1 MAEFG
6 AKATELSGPSMAGA
20 QALAPVQKDPL
31 TFNTSWLGAAGNAI
45 EGWIKNTP
53 AVDPSR
59 VDIEDRYA
67 KRVSELQQATDQGFL
82 SPSQFAAKR
91 SALFQE
97 ITISAGEKWGTGLV
111 YQRLGKLHSQ
121 TADASG
127 VSEAERQ
134 AKAITD
140 ARNKLITDGVAQG
153 ILPAHVASSV
163 GDQDRV
169 IALMQD
175 IAVNDEKI
183 KRQTALTDAQFKMNA
198 ETRSAD
204 KDARERVDYQRNEDT
219 MKYLSN
225 QAPATQEATQ
235 LLLDTGIEAI
245 NKGGDPKFILQDSLN
260 SLNKMEQSMMQSLMY
275 SKDAQSAA
283 KASFDGYRQ
292 LIKDGFDPT
301 KIAERDGANQKI
313 RLVGL
318 SQAMMNKDPAI
329 ANIAASA
336 QLLGPNVIN
345 SMVST
350 SIAADFIA
358 ARKNE
363 PSPSVL
369 KGDTVTQGQL
379 NKVFNDNMKAAKQ
392 GENIP
397 KERLAQTA
405 EGMNS
410 VFKALGKVTPDQ
422 GLNISKGLELMAS
435 PATAELLKHG
445 AVDPDSWGS
454 AMTTYKSYVQKDMY
468 EKAIQTF
475 AAPIVI
481 PGAGLGES
489 PREELRFPVASQ
501 TKLEANAEGVVT
513 VVPNFTHSAFQATPA
528 GQRAAGIRIS
538 QMNQMTNGLSMILRI
553 EAHAA
558 GRTDYGKFLEENGS
572 TMFPD
577 IYQSPQDAEMVAKT
591 KYRWI
596 GGPRGLPTSYE
607 RIKDGGE

>member
-20 QALAPVQKDPL
+20 QALAPVQNDPL
-31 TFNTSWLGAAGNAI
+31 TFNTSWLSSAGNAI
-45 EGWIKNTP
+45 EGWIKGTP

-59 VDIEDRYA
+59 ADIEDRYA

-127 VSEAERQ
+127 VSETERQ

-140 ARNKLITDGVAQG
+140 ARNQLITDGVKKG
-153 ILPAHVASSV
+153 IVPPHVAASV

-183 KRQTALTDAQFKMNA
+183 QRAQAATDAQFRMNG
-198 ETRSAD
+198 ETRAAD
-204 KDARERVDYQRNEDT
+204 KDARERIDYQRNEDT

-275 SKDAQSAA
+275 SKDAQTAA

-292 LIKDGFDPT
+292 IIKDGFDPT

-313 RLVGL
+313 RLGII
-318 SQAMMNKDPAI
+318 SKAMMDKDPSLAQ
-329 ANIAASA
+329 IAATT
-336 QLLGPNVIN
+336 QLLGPNVVTN
-345 SMVST
+345 MVST
-350 SIAADFIA
+350 IFTADIVA
-358 ARKNE
+358 ARKGQAA
-363 PSPSVL
+363 PSVL
-369 KGDTVTQGQL
+369 KGDLLTQTDL
-379 NKVFNDNMKAAKQ
+379 NKVFNDNMKAFRQ
-392 GENIP
+392 GESVP
-397 KERLAQTA
+397 RERLAQTA

-410 VFKALGKVTPDQ
+410 VFKAVGQVKPEDKV
-422 GLNISKGLELMAS
+422 NIMKSLELMAS
-435 PATAELLKHG
+435 PATASLTSQG
-445 AVDPDSWGS
+445 AVDPDSWGA
-454 AMTTYKSYVQKDMY
+454 AMTTYKSYVRNDMY
-468 EKAIQTF
+468 EKAIQAF
-475 AAPIVI
+475 AAPIVV
-481 PGAGLGES
+481 PGAGLGEA

-501 TKLEANAEGVVT
+501 TKLEANAEGVIT

-538 QMNQMTNGLSMILRI
+538 QMNQMTAGLSMILRI

-577 IYQSPQDAEMVAKT
+577 IYLSPQDAELVAKT

-596 GGPRGLPTSYE
+596 GGPRGLPSSYE

>member
-20 QALAPVQKDPL
+20 QALAPVQNDPL
-31 TFNTSWLGAAGNAI
+31 TFNTSWLSSAGNAI
-45 EGWIKNTP
+45 EGWIKGTP

-59 VDIEDRYA
+59 ADIEDRYA

-91 SALFQE
+91 AALFSE
-97 ITISAGEKWGTGLV
+97 ITISAGEKWGTGVV
-111 YQRLGKLHSQ
+111 YQRLGKLHSA

-140 ARNKLITDGVAQG
+140 ARNQLITDGVKKG
-153 ILPAHVASSV
+153 IVPPHVAASV

-183 KRQTALTDAQFKMNA
+183 QRAQAATDAQFRMTA
-198 ETRSAD
+198 ETRAAD
-204 KDARERVDYQRNEDT
+204 KDARERIDHQRNEDT

-275 SKDAQSAA
+275 SKDAQAAA

-313 RLVGL
+313 RLLGL
-318 SQAMMNKDPAI
+318 SQGMMNKDPAL

-336 QLLGPNVIN
+336 QLLGPNVVN

-369 KGDTVTQGQL
+369 KGDMVTQGQL

-397 KERLAQTA
+397 KERLNQTA

-435 PATAELLKHG
+435 PATAELLKRG
-445 AVDPDSWGS
+445 AVDPDSWTQ
-454 AMTTYKSYVQKDMY
+454 AMSTYKNYVQKDMY
-468 EKAIQTF
+468 EKAIQAF
-475 AAPIVI
+475 ATPIQV
-481 PGAGLGES
+481 PGANGS
-489 PREELRFPVASQ
+489 PSLAIPLASQ
-501 TKLEANAEGVVT
+501 IKLTADSSGNIQVQ
-513 VVPNFTHSAFQATPA
+513 PDFNHSAFTATPE
-528 GQRAAGIRIS
+528 GRRAADMRMAQIRS
-538 QMNQMTNGLSMILRI
+538 QLAGVSMILRI
-553 EAHAA
+553 ESHAA
-558 GRTDYGKFLEENGS
+558 GTSDYNDYLEKNGS
-572 TMFPD
+572 VMFPD
-577 IYQSPQDAEMVAKT
+577 LYTTPAELKKIEAT
-591 KYRWI
+591 GYRWN
-596 GGPRGLPTSYE
+596 GGPKHLPTSYT
-607 RIKDGGE
+607 RIDNGTKSND